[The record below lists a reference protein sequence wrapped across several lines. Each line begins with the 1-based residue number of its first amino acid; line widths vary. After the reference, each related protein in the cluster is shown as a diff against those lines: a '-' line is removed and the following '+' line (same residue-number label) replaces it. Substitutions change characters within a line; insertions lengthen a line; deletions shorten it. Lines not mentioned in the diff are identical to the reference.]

1 MNFTEYID
9 SADDA
14 VDETTLFRR
23 IEAAVAAKAA
33 LDGVLHV
40 EASCRELELLVSEG
54 RDAVEEVW
62 RRSLPMVMAAASD
75 RAFDPG
81 RVDDLVGA
89 GCLGLAEAIWRFDH
103 RRGAR
108 FATLAWEWIHRRVH
122 EESVIGATSRP
133 VWRRRTELAVSR
145 VADDLSVRHGREAS
159 VDEVATAMGRSLK
172 WVTERMVAGS
182 DIGSDHL
189 ALVVDAVA
197 RERSDPDLGW
207 VVDLLDGLSALERKV
222 IGARHGFDGEPVS
235 LSVLA
240 RQLGCSEKT
249 VRRVEARALARMRTM
264 VHRWEQIA

>member
-14 VDETTLFRR
+14 VDEATLFRH
-23 IEAAVAAKAA
+23 IEAGVAAKAA

-40 EASCRELELLVSEG
+40 DASCRELELLVTEG
-54 RDAVEEVW
+54 RDAVEE
-62 RRSLPMVMAAASD
+62 
-75 RAFDPG
+75 
-81 RVDDLVGA
+81 
-89 GCLGLAEAIWRFDH
+89 
-103 RRGAR
+103 
-108 FATLAWEWIHRRVH
+108 
-122 EESVIGATSRP
+122 